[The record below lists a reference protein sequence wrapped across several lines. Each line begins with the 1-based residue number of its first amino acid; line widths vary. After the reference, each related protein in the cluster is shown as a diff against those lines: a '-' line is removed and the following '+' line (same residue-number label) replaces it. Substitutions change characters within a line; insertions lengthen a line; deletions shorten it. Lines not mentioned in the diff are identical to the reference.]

1 MRSIG
6 DPAFFRLF
14 DLLMVQINRG
24 LTKTRWKYDGVD
36 FERERHSATG
46 PQHGLTIDIFTLTRE
61 GRRGWS
67 LMVIKEYWW
76 VGAESKPLKNSRW
89 ARAIMGQRGDIVSW
103 LKAQEAKLERDA
115 FGERAGTRE
124 AAAENEPP
132 GEDCEIP

>member
-14 DLLMVQINRG
+14 ELLMVQINRG

-46 PQHGLTIDIFTLTRE
+46 PKHGLTIDIFTLTRE

-103 LKAQEAKLERDA
+103 LKAQEAKLEHDA
-115 FGERAGTRE
+115 FGGRADASD
-124 AAAENEPP
+124 AAAENKPLS
-132 GEDCEIP
+132 EDSEIP

>member
-14 DLLMVQINRG
+14 ELLMVQINRG

-46 PQHGLTIDIFTLTRE
+46 PKHGLTIDIFTLTRE

-89 ARAIMGQRGDIVSW
+89 ARAILGQRGDIVSW
-103 LKAQEAKLERDA
+103 LKAQEAKLEHDA
-115 FGERAGTRE
+115 FGERAGASD

-132 GEDCEIP
+132 SEDTETP

>member
-14 DLLMVQINRG
+14 ELLIVQTNRG
-24 LTKTRWKYDGVD
+24 LIKTRWKYDGVD

-46 PQHGLTIDIFTLTRE
+46 PKHGLTIDIFTLTRE

-76 VGAESKPLKNSRW
+76 VGVESKPLKNSRW
-89 ARAIMGQRGDIVSW
+89 ARLIMGQRGDIVSW

-115 FGERAGTRE
+115 FGERAGVSD
-124 AAAENEPP
+124 AATENESPN
-132 GEDCEIP
+132 ENCEIP